1 MRERPRQIDGR
12 PTRDG
17 TLVSGAPEI
26 LFERRGA
33 VGFVLLNRPGALNA
47 LSLTLIEA
55 FDARLKAWAED
66 AAVEAVVVRGAGN
79 RAYCAGGDVRSIWEG
94 GRTLG
99 GRAVGGPA
107 SELFRRE
114 YMLIRRIKVLAK
126 PYIPLID
133 GIAMGGGVGVCVHGS
148 HRVAT
153 ERTTIALPETR
164 IGLFPD
170 VGSAHFLPRLP
181 GALGLYLGL
190 TGARLKAAD
199 ALYAGLADRYVESAK
214 LPELEAALAA
224 ADWASGDPHAVASAT
239 IEAFASDPNAAPLGE
254 HRAAVDRCFGQ
265 DSVAAILAAL
275 EAEGGD
281 WAGRSLDAL
290 RACSPTSLKVT
301 FEQLRRG
308 GTLGFDDAMIMEFR
322 LSQAFLA
329 RHDFHEGIRAIVI
342 DKDNAPKWRPDTLAE
357 VTPDLVEAHFAPL
370 GDSELRF
377 D

>member
-1 MRERPRQIDGR
+1 M
-12 PTRDG
+12 
-17 TLVSGAPEI
+17 SGAPEI
-26 LFERRGA
+26 LFERRGG
-33 VGFVLLNRPGALNA
+33 VGFVLLDRPGALNA

-55 FDARLKAWAED
+55 FDARLKVWAAD
-66 AAVEAVVVRGAGN
+66 PAVKAVVVRGAGE
-79 RAYCAGGDVRSIWEG
+79 RAFCAGGDVRSIWEG
-94 GRTLG
+94 GRT
-99 GRAVGGPA
+99 VGGPA

-114 YMLIRRIKVLAK
+114 YLLIRRIKVLAK
-126 PYIPLID
+126 PYIALVD

-153 ERTTIALPETR
+153 ERTTIALPETH

-170 VGSAHFLPRLP
+170 VGSSYFLPRLP

-199 ALYAGLADRYVESAK
+199 ALHAGLADCHVESAR

-224 ADWASGDPHAVASAT
+224 ADWSGGDAHGVAAATLDSFASAAGQPSLA
-239 IEAFASDPNAAPLGE
+239 ER
-254 HRAAVDRCFGQ
+254 RAAIERCFAR
-265 DSVAAILAAL
+265 DSIEAILAAL

-281 WAGRSLDAL
+281 WAGETLETL

-301 FEQLRRG
+301 VEQWRRG
-308 GTLGFDDAMIMEFR
+308 ATLGFDHAMIMEFR

-329 RHDFHEGIRAIVI
+329 RHDFHEGIRAAVI
-342 DKDNAPKWRPDTLAE
+342 DKDNAPAWQPARLAD

-370 GDSELRF
+370 GDRDLSF

>member
-1 MRERPRQIDGR
+1 MSEDR
-12 PTRDG
+12 
-17 TLVSGAPEI
+17 EI
-26 LFERRGA
+26 LFELRGG
-33 VGFVLLNRPGALNA
+33 VGFVLLNRPKLLNA
-47 LSLTLIEA
+47 LGLSLIEA
-55 FDARLKAWAED
+55 FDARLEAWATD
-66 AAVEAVVVRGAGN
+66 PAVKAVVVRGAGA
-79 RAYCAGGDVRSIWEG
+79 RAFCAGGDVRSIWEG
-94 GRTLG
+94 GRNL
-99 GRAVGGPA
+99 GGPA
-107 SELFRRE
+107 SDLFRRE

-133 GIAMGGGVGVCVHGS
+133 GITMGGGVGVCVHGS
-148 HRVAT
+148 HRIAT

-190 TGARLKAAD
+190 TGVRLKAAD
-199 ALYAGLADRYVESAK
+199 ALYAGLADRYVESAR
-214 LPELEAALAA
+214 LPEIEAALAA
-224 ADWASGDPHAVASAT
+224 ADWSGGPARAVASAT
-239 IEAFASDPNAAPLGE
+239 IDAFAGDPGASALAEG
-254 HRAAVDRCFGQ
+254 RAAVDRCFGQ

-281 WAGRSLDAL
+281 WAQRTLETLG
-290 RACSPTSLKVT
+290 ACSPTSLKVT

-308 GTLGFDDAMIMEFR
+308 RTLGFDDAMIMEFR

-370 GDSELRF
+370 GDSELTF
-377 D
+377 G

>member
-1 MRERPRQIDGR
+1 M
-12 PTRDG
+12 
-17 TLVSGAPEI
+17 SGAPEI
-26 LFERRGA
+26 LFELRGG
-33 VGFVLLNRPGALNA
+33 VGFVLLNRPNALNA
-47 LSLTLIEA
+47 LGLSLIEA
-55 FDARLKAWAED
+55 FDARLEAWATD
-66 AAVEAVVVRGAGN
+66 PTVKAVVVRGAGE
-79 RAYCAGGDVRSIWEG
+79 RAFCAGGDGRSIWEG
-94 GRTLG
+94 GRT
-99 GRAVGGPA
+99 VGGPA
-107 SELFRRE
+107 SDLFRRE
-114 YMLIRRIKVLAK
+114 YMLIRRIKVLPK
-126 PYIPLID
+126 PYIALVD

-153 ERTTIALPETR
+153 ERTMIALPETR

-190 TGARLKAAD
+190 TGVRLKAAD
-199 ALYAGLADRYVESAK
+199 ALYAGLADHYVESAK

-239 IEAFASDPNAAPLGE
+239 IDAFAGDPNAAPLGE

-281 WAGRSLDAL
+281 WAERTLETLG
-290 RACSPTSLKVT
+290 ACSPTSLKVT

-308 GTLGFDDAMIMEFR
+308 RTLGFDDAMIMEFR

-370 GDSELRF
+370 GDSELTF

>member
-1 MRERPRQIDGR
+1 M
-12 PTRDG
+12 
-17 TLVSGAPEI
+17 SGAPEI
-26 LFERRGA
+26 LFELRGG
-33 VGFVLLNRPGALNA
+33 VGFVLLNRPNALNA
-47 LSLTLIEA
+47 LGLSLIEA
-55 FDARLKAWAED
+55 FDARLEAWATD
-66 AAVEAVVVRGAGN
+66 PAVKAVVVRGAGE
-79 RAYCAGGDVRSIWEG
+79 RAFCAGGDVRSIWEG
-94 GRTLG
+94 GRT
-99 GRAVGGPA
+99 VGGPA
-107 SELFRRE
+107 SDLFRRE
-114 YMLIRRIKVLAK
+114 YTLIRRIKVLPK
-126 PYIPLID
+126 PYIALVD

-153 ERTTIALPETR
+153 ERTMIALPETR

-190 TGARLKAAD
+190 TGVRLKAAD
-199 ALYAGLADRYVESAK
+199 ALYAGLADHYVESAR
-214 LPELEAALAA
+214 LPVLETALAA
-224 ADWASGDPHAVASAT
+224 ADWASGDPHAVASTT

-254 HRAAVDRCFGQ
+254 YRAAVDRCFGQ

-281 WAGRSLDAL
+281 WAERTLETLG
-290 RACSPTSLKVT
+290 ACSPTSLKVT

-308 GTLGFDDAMIMEFR
+308 AALGFDDAMIMEFR

>member
-1 MRERPRQIDGR
+1 M
-12 PTRDG
+12 
-17 TLVSGAPEI
+17 SGAPEI
-26 LFERRGA
+26 LFELRGG
-33 VGFVLLNRPGALNA
+33 VGFVLLNRPKALNA

-55 FDARLKAWAED
+55 FDARLKAWATD
-66 AAVEAVVVRGAGN
+66 PAVKAVVVRGAGE
-79 RAYCAGGDVRSIWEG
+79 RAFCAGGDVRSIWEG
-94 GRTLG
+94 GRT
-99 GRAVGGPA
+99 VGGPA
-107 SELFRRE
+107 SELFRHE

-126 PYIPLID
+126 PFIALID

-170 VGSAHFLPRLP
+170 VGSSYFLPRLP

-199 ALYAGLADRYVESAK
+199 ALTAGLADRYVESAR
-214 LPELEAALAA
+214 LADLEAALAA
-224 ADWASGDPHAVASAT
+224 ADWSGGDAHGVAAAT
-239 IEAFASDPNAAPLGE
+239 LDAFASAAGE
-254 HRAAVDRCFGQ
+254 PSLAERRAAIERCFGR
-265 DSVAAILAAL
+265 DSIEAILAAL

-281 WAGRSLDAL
+281 WAERTLETLG
-290 RACSPTSLKVT
+290 ACSPTSLKVT
-301 FEQLRRG
+301 VEQLRRG
-308 GTLGFDDAMIMEFR
+308 RTLAFDEAMIMEFR

-370 GDSELRF
+370 GERDLRF
-377 D
+377 H

>member
-1 MRERPRQIDGR
+1 MSEDR
-12 PTRDG
+12 
-17 TLVSGAPEI
+17 EI
-26 LFERRGA
+26 LFERRGG
-33 VGFVLLNRPGALNA
+33 VGFVLLDRPGALNA

-55 FDARLKAWAED
+55 FDARLKVWAED
-66 AAVEAVVVRGAGN
+66 PAVEAVVVRGAGN
-79 RAYCAGGDVRSIWEG
+79 RAFCAGGDVRSIWEG
-94 GRTLG
+94 GRS
-99 GRAVGGPA
+99 VGGPA
-107 SELFRRE
+107 SDLFRRE

-126 PYIPLID
+126 PYIALVD

-170 VGSAHFLPRLP
+170 VGSSHFLPRLP

-199 ALYAGLADRYVESAK
+199 AIAAGLADRYVESAK
-214 LPELEAALAA
+214 LPDLEAALAA
-224 ADWASGDPHAVASAT
+224 ADWSGGDAHGVVAAT
-239 IEAFASDPNAAPLGE
+239 LDAFAGE
-254 HRAAVDRCFGQ
+254 AGEPSLTERRAAIERCFGQ
-265 DSVAAILAAL
+265 DSIEAILAAL

-281 WAGRSLDAL
+281 WAERTLETLG
-290 RACSPTSLKVT
+290 ACSPTSLKVT

-308 GTLGFDDAMIMEFR
+308 RTLGFDEAMIMEFR

-329 RHDFHEGIRAIVI
+329 RHDFHEGIRAAVI

-370 GDSELRF
+370 GERDLRF
-377 D
+377 H

>member
-1 MRERPRQIDGR
+1 MSEDR
-12 PTRDG
+12 
-17 TLVSGAPEI
+17 EI
-26 LFERRGA
+26 LFERRGG
-33 VGFVLLNRPGALNA
+33 VGFVLLNRPRALNA
-47 LSLTLIEA
+47 LGLSLIEA
-55 FDARLKAWAED
+55 FDARLEAWATD
-66 AAVEAVVVRGAGN
+66 PAVKAVVVRGAGE
-79 RAYCAGGDVRSIWEG
+79 RAFCAGGDVRSIWEG
-94 GRTLG
+94 GRS
-99 GRAVGGPA
+99 VGGPA
-107 SELFRRE
+107 SQLFRRE

-126 PYIPLID
+126 PYIALID

-153 ERTTIALPETR
+153 ERTTIALPETQ

-199 ALYAGLADRYVESAK
+199 ALAAGLADRYVESAK

-224 ADWASGDPHAVASAT
+224 ADWFGGPAQAVASAT
-239 IEAFASDPNAAPLGE
+239 IDLFAGDPGAPALAE
-254 HRAAVDRCFGQ
+254 RRAAVERCFGQ

-281 WAGRSLDAL
+281 WAERTLETLG
-290 RACSPTSLKVT
+290 ACSPTSLKVT

-308 GTLGFDDAMIMEFR
+308 RMLGFDEAMVMEFR

-342 DKDNAPKWRPDTLAE
+342 EKDNAPKWRPDTLAE
-357 VTPDLVEAHFAPL
+357 VTPDLVEAHFAHL
-370 GDSELRF
+370 GDSELTF
-377 D
+377 G

>member
-1 MRERPRQIDGR
+1 MNEDR
-12 PTRDG
+12 
-17 TLVSGAPEI
+17 EI
-26 LFERRGA
+26 LFDLRGG

-66 AAVEAVVVRGAGN
+66 PAVKAVVVRGAGN
-79 RAYCAGGDVRSIWEG
+79 RAFCAGGDVRSIWEG
-94 GRTLG
+94 GRT
-99 GRAVGGPA
+99 VGGPA

-126 PYIPLID
+126 PYIALID

-153 ERTTIALPETR
+153 ERTTIALPETQ

-170 VGSAHFLPRLP
+170 VGSSYFLTRMP

-199 ALYAGLADRYVESAK
+199 ALHAGLADRYVERAR
-214 LPELEAALAA
+214 LPDLEAALAA
-224 ADWASGDPHAVASAT
+224 ADWAGGPAQAVASAT
-239 IEAFASDPNAAPLGE
+239 IDLFAGDPGAPALAE
-254 HRAAVDRCFGQ
+254 RRAAIERCFAR
-265 DSVAAILAAL
+265 DSVEAILAAL

-281 WAGRSLDAL
+281 WAERTLETLG
-290 RACSPTSLKVT
+290 ACSPTSLKVT

-308 GTLGFDDAMIMEFR
+308 ATLGFDAAMIMEFR

-357 VTPDLVEAHFAPL
+357 VTPDLIEAHFAPL

>member
-1 MRERPRQIDGR
+1 MSEDR
-12 PTRDG
+12 
-17 TLVSGAPEI
+17 EI
-26 LFERRGA
+26 LFELRGG
-33 VGFVLLNRPGALNA
+33 VGFVLLNRPRALNA
-47 LSLTLIEA
+47 LGLSLIEA
-55 FDARLKAWAED
+55 FDARLEAWAAD
-66 AAVEAVVVRGAGN
+66 PAVKAVVVRGAGE
-79 RAYCAGGDVRSIWEG
+79 RAFCAGGDVRSIWEG
-94 GRTLG
+94 GRT
-99 GRAVGGPA
+99 AGGPA
-107 SELFRRE
+107 SDLFRRE
-114 YMLIRRIKVLAK
+114 YMLIRRIKVLPK
-126 PYIPLID
+126 PYIALID

-153 ERTTIALPETR
+153 ERTLVALPETR

-190 TGARLKAAD
+190 TGVRLKAAD
-199 ALYAGLADRYVESAK
+199 ALYAGLADHYVESAR

-224 ADWASGDPHAVASAT
+224 ADWSGGPAQAVASAT
-239 IEAFASDPNAAPLGE
+239 IDLFAGNAFAGDPGAPALAE
-254 HRAAVDRCFGQ
+254 RRAAVDRCFGQ

-281 WAGRSLDAL
+281 WAGKTLETL
-290 RACSPTSLKVT
+290 GACSPTSLKVT

-308 GTLGFDDAMIMEFR
+308 AALGFDDAMIMEFR

-370 GDSELRF
+370 GDSELTF
-377 D
+377 G

>member
-1 MRERPRQIDGR
+1 MSD
-12 PTRDG
+12 
-17 TLVSGAPEI
+17 APEI
-26 LFERRGA
+26 LFERRGG
-33 VGFVLLNRPGALNA
+33 VGFVLLNRPNALNA

-55 FDARLKAWAED
+55 FDARLEAWATD
-66 AAVEAVVVRGAGN
+66 PAVKAVVVRGAGI
-79 RAYCAGGDVRSIWEG
+79 RAFCAGGDVRSIWEG
-94 GRTLG
+94 GRS
-99 GRAVGGPA
+99 VGGPA
-107 SELFRRE
+107 SQLFRRE

-126 PYIPLID
+126 PYIALID

-153 ERTTIALPETR
+153 ERTLVALPETQ

-170 VGSAHFLPRLP
+170 VGSSHFLPRLP

-199 ALYAGLADRYVESAK
+199 AIAAGLADRYVESAK
-214 LPELEAALAA
+214 LPDLEAALAA
-224 ADWASGDPHAVASAT
+224 ADWSGGPAQAVASAT
-239 IEAFASDPNAAPLGE
+239 IDLFAGDPGASALAE
-254 HRAAVDRCFGQ
+254 RRAAVERCFGR

-281 WAGRSLDAL
+281 WAERAL
-290 RACSPTSLKVT
+290 ETLGVCSPTSLMVT

-308 GTLGFDDAMIMEFR
+308 RTLGFDGAMIMEFR

-357 VTPDLVEAHFAPL
+357 VTPDLVEAHFAHL
-370 GDSELRF
+370 GDSELTF
-377 D
+377 G

>member
-1 MRERPRQIDGR
+1 MSD
-12 PTRDG
+12 
-17 TLVSGAPEI
+17 APEI
-26 LFERRGA
+26 LFERRGG
-33 VGFVLLNRPGALNA
+33 VGFVLLNRPNALNA

-55 FDARLKAWAED
+55 FDARLEAWARD
-66 AAVEAVVVRGAGN
+66 PAVKAVVVRGAGE
-79 RAYCAGGDVRSIWEG
+79 RAFCAGGDVRSIWEG
-94 GRTLG
+94 GRS
-99 GRAVGGPA
+99 VGGPA
-107 SELFRRE
+107 SQLFRRE

-133 GIAMGGGVGVCVHGS
+133 GIAMGGGVGVSVHGS

-153 ERTTIALPETR
+153 ERTLVALPETQ

-170 VGSAHFLPRLP
+170 VGSSHFLPRLP

-199 ALYAGLADRYVESAK
+199 AIAAGLADRYVESAK
-214 LPELEAALAA
+214 LPDLEAALAA
-224 ADWASGDPHAVASAT
+224 ADWSGGDAHGVVAAT
-239 IEAFASDPNAAPLGE
+239 IDAFASEAGKPSLAE
-254 HRAAVDRCFGQ
+254 RRAAVDRCFGR

-281 WAGRSLDAL
+281 WAESTLKTLGD
-290 RACSPTSLKVT
+290 CSPTSLEVT

-308 GTLGFDDAMIMEFR
+308 ATLGFDEAMIMEYR

-370 GDSELRF
+370 GDSELTF
-377 D
+377 G